1 MSAMPTAVFFGT
13 PQFSVP
19 ALRALV
25 EIARVPLVV
34 SQPDRSVGRGRAV
47 QPTPVKLAA
56 QDLGIP
62 VVQPEKL
69 RGEEPLATL
78 HRTGADFFFTAAYG
92 KIVPESIL
100 AVPPK
105 GCLNLH
111 ASLLPAYRGSA
122 PIQWAVINGEKV
134 TGFTLMLMDR
144 RMDTGPMLETM
155 RIEIHPGET
164 AGELSARM
172 SALAAQFIK
181 AAVPR
186 YLRGELAPVPQ
197 DDGRATYA
205 PMLKKEDGVVD
216 WRKPASAVVA
226 HILGMNPWPMASA
239 TACGE
244 RLRVLLAELAAQ
256 VPASIASSP
265 PGAVCC
271 DGDSLVVRCGEGAV
285 RITKIQ
291 AEGKKALETSC
302 FLCGHAVPE
311 SFDTPPAPSGGPAR
325 PG

>member
-1 MSAMPTAVFFGT
+1 MSERPTAVFFGT

-47 QPTPVKLAA
+47 QPTPVKMAA

-62 VVQPEKL
+62 VVQPERL

-78 HRTGADFFFTAAYG
+78 RRTGADFFFTAAYG

-122 PIQWAVINGEKV
+122 PIQWAVINGEKE
-134 TGFTLMLMDR
+134 TGFTLMLMDKG
-144 RMDTGPMLETM
+144 MDTGPMLETM
-155 RIEIHPGET
+155 RIEILPGET
-164 AGELSARM
+164 AGELAARM
-172 SALAAQFIK
+172 SALGADFVK
-181 AAVPR
+181 TAVPR

-197 DDGRATYA
+197 DGSRASHA
-205 PMLKKEDGVVD
+205 PMLKKEDGVID
-216 WRKPASAVVA
+216 WRKPARAVVA

-244 RLRVLLAELAAQ
+244 RLRVLGAELEAQ
-256 VPASIASSP
+256 VPASLASSP
-265 PGAVCC
+265 PGAAFC
-271 DGDSLVVRCGEGAV
+271 DGCSLVVRCGEGAV

-302 FLCGHAVPE
+302 FICGHAVPE
-311 SFDTPPAPSGGPAR
+311 SFDTPPVTSGGPAG